1 MTSIKNLVQKNYSQE
16 KLISLPLEAVARFS
30 RGSVSATAISP
41 DGNLLAVASRIGVW
55 FYDAHTDDFIRLIA
69 VEGTG
74 LLSVVTFSPDGT
86 RIATG
91 DWDGVVTVW
100 DVATGTELV
109 TFTKMDYI
117 SSVAFS
123 PDGKFLATGS
133 RDGKA
138 ALWDIDTGAAHWTV
152 SHKDCVSSV
161 AFSPDRLLLATAS
174 WDGTANLWDVET
186 GENRWCFSHQKKEVD
201 ITFESGHVESFNAV
215 GINCI
220 AFSPDGQFFTKGDRV
235 VGSSD
240 GCTTLWDVES
250 GKAIWD
256 FTHEKS
262 VTSIAFSSDSKYM
275 ATRFSDGGTDVRCI
289 ADGTSPSF
297 HDGKWTKSTR
307 ESPLIHPRDLY
318 GWLVNFSPDGKYL
331 VSMAES
337 SAIKVWSVK
346 SGENIQTIDREAGQA
361 KSLTFTPEGNYI
373 GLCRAK
379 NTATLWVDEEQ
390 IAVFSRAEDIT
401 AAAIS
406 LDSTLVAT
414 GCLDGMIYLWSVETQ
429 AQLHTFSGHI
439 GLISDLAFSPDGTRL
454 VSAGGHKL
462 ETQEK
467 DGVEYIFFD
476 GNNPVDQTAK
486 VWDTKTGA
494 EIATLKHSTQ
504 VEVVVF
510 SPDSTHLATASGKKV
525 YLWDTKTWEKNV
537 TFEGVMVESFVFS
550 PNSSLLAIGGTGRNA
565 KIQIWDVETT
575 KLIVEFTGH
584 KSDVESVAFSP
595 DGTIL
600 ASGGFDGV
608 IYLWDLK
615 PYLNV

>member
-1 MTSIKNLVQKNYSQE
+1 MTSIKDLVQKNYSQE
-16 KLISLPLEAVARFS
+16 KLISLPSEAVARFS

-41 DGNLLAVASRIGVW
+41 DGNLFAVASRIGVW
-55 FYDAHTDDFIRLIA
+55 LYNAHTDDFIRLIA

-91 DWDGVVTVW
+91 DWDGIVSLW
-100 DVATGTELV
+100 DVVTGTEFA
-109 TFTKMDYI
+109 TFTNTDTDYI
-117 SSVAFS
+117 CSIAFSPNGNFLAAGTRNGKTTLWDIDTSEVHWTISHKDLVSSVAFS
-123 PDGKFLATGS
+123 PDGS
-133 RDGKA
+133 
-138 ALWDIDTGAAHWTV
+138 
-152 SHKDCVSSV
+152 
-161 AFSPDRLLLATAS
+161 LLATAS

-186 GENRWCFSHQKKEVD
+186 GKNSWCFSQQNRETTIK
-201 ITFESGHVESFNAV
+201 FESGHDVTFNNA
-215 GINCI
+215 GINCS
-220 AFSPDGQFFTKGDRV
+220 AFSPSGQFFATGDRV

-256 FTHEKS
+256 FTHEES
-262 VTSIAFSSDSKYM
+262 VTSIAFTSDNRYM
-275 ATRFSDGGTDVRCI
+275 ETRFWSGETDVRCI
-289 ADGTSPSF
+289 ADGTSISF
-297 HDGKWTKSTR
+297 HKGELAKSTR
-307 ESPLIHPRDLY
+307 QPPPTHPRDLY
-318 GWLVNFSPDGKYL
+318 GWLVSFSPDGKQL
-331 VSMAES
+331 VSMAEN
-337 SAIKVWSVK
+337 SAIKVWTVK
-346 SGENIQTIDREAGQA
+346 SGENIKTIEREVGGA
-361 KSLTFTPEGNYI
+361 KSLTFTVEGNYI
-373 GLCRAK
+373 GLSRSA
-379 NTATLWVDEEQ
+379 NTVTLWTDEEQ
-390 IAVFSRAEDIT
+390 MTVFPHEDVT

-467 DGVEYIFFD
+467 DGVVYIFSD
-476 GNNPVDQTAK
+476 GNTPVDQTAK
-486 VWDTKTGA
+486 VWDTKTGT
-494 EIATLKHSTQ
+494 EIASLKHSAE

-510 SPDSTHLATASGKKV
+510 SPDSTLLATSSRKEV
-525 YLWDTKTWEKNV
+525 YLWDTKTWRKSVALETV
-537 TFEGVMVESFVFS
+537 YVESFVFS
-550 PNSSLLAIGGTGRNA
+550 PNNTLLAVGGHGRSA

-575 KLIVEFTGH
+575 KLIVEFSGH

-615 PYLNV
+615 PYF